1 MNVNTKTYR
10 KDLDVLKGFAIL
22 SVVFYHLGILKS
34 GYLGVDLFLVIN
46 GFLVIPSVC
55 RHIADGDFS
64 YWEFLKKRVMRLLP
78 LIVIAS
84 AVCLLWGFIAMLPD
98 DYENLSEY
106 VIASNV
112 LSGNIMS
119 AISSGNYW
127 AAFNEY
133 KPLMHMWYVGVIFE
147 FYVTFP
153 LIVMLVNRCK
163 RLVVSCVGNCNAGG
177 QIVDNQ
183 SFTNVLLLILF
194 VASLSLYLIPG
205 VPGHK
210 FYHVQF
216 RYFEFVAGGLV
227 GMNLKRLN
235 YENAIVSTIT
245 NLLLV
250 LTICIS
256 LFTFDIHDIGGVQI
270 VIGASN
276 TPRGLL
282 LPNNVLVILTVL
294 LSCLVIA
301 QNNDASPIN
310 HFLFKDNTLAFVGKM
325 SFSIFV
331 WHQIVIAFYRYSF
344 SSRITIL
351 SLLCYLLFVFV
362 LSWITYYFVEQKIK
376 PSNKA
381 FIITLASDVVVSLIA
396 GLIYLNA
403 GVVRDV
409 PEIDAYVHNAK
420 RGMHIAYCDRIY
432 SYNQDFPK
440 NDKPNVLVI
449 GNSFSRD
456 MSNVILESKIK
467 DSINLSYINELKPS
481 YSERIAKADKIFI
494 FGSKKKI
501 PEYLWSNLKE
511 GVEVWGIST
520 KSFGVSNGAIYWNH
534 NKSWYFDQTVPV
546 NETVLEI
553 NRKWKQ
559 EWGEFFVDMMQLA
572 MFSEDQVRVFSPE
585 HKFISPDC
593 EHLVRGGAQYYAS
606 VLDFE
611 SIFDDILIFNK

>member
-1 MNVNTKTYR
+1 MKHR
-10 KDLDVLKGFAIL
+10 EDLDVLKGFAIL
-22 SVVFYHLGILKS
+22 AVVFYHLGILKS

-46 GFLVIPSVC
+46 GFLIIPSVC
-55 RHIADGDFS
+55 RHVSDGDFS
-64 YWEFLKKRVMRLLP
+64 YWQFLKKRVIRIMP
-78 LIVIAS
+78 LIVIATFCS
-84 AVCLLWGFIAMLPD
+84 MAWGFFVMLPD

-106 VIASNV
+106 VIASNI

-119 AISSGNYW
+119 AISSSNYW

-153 LIVMLVNRCK
+153 LIVMLVNRSK
-163 RLVVSCVGNCNAGG
+163 RLVVSDVGNRDGGGG

-183 SFTNVLLLILF
+183 TFTNILLLILLF
-194 VASLSLYLIPG
+194 VSLSLYLIPG

-227 GMNLKRLN
+227 GVNLKRLN
-235 YENAIVSTIT
+235 YDNAIVSTIT
-245 NLLLV
+245 NILLV

-256 LFTFDIHDIGGVQI
+256 LFTFDVHNIGGVQT

-276 TPRGLL
+276 TPRSLL
-282 LPNNVLVILTVL
+282 LPNNVLVVLTVI
-294 LSCLVIA
+294 LSSLVIA
-301 QNNDASPIN
+301 QNNEVSPIN
-310 HFLFKDNTLAFVGKM
+310 RFLFKDKTLAFVGKM

-344 SSRITIL
+344 SPEINIVTLLIYFAVVYAL
-351 SLLCYLLFVFV
+351 SYV
-362 LSWITYYFVEQKIK
+362 SYFLVEQKIK
-376 PSNKA
+376 PTNKA
-381 FIITLASDVVVSLIA
+381 LIGFLIGDIVVTIMA
-396 GLIYLNA
+396 GVIYLNA

-409 PEIDAYVHNAK
+409 PEIDAYVNNAL

-432 SYNQDFPK
+432 SYNVDFPK
-440 NDKPNVLVI
+440 NEKPNVLVI

-456 MSNVILESKIK
+456 MANVILESKIK

-520 KSFGVSNGAIYWNH
+520 KSFGVSNGAIYYNH
-534 NKSWYFDQTVPV
+534 NKPWYFDQTVSV

-553 NRKWKQ
+553 NRDWKQ
-559 EWGEFFVDMMQLA
+559 EWGEYFIDMMQLA
-572 MFSEDQVRVFSPE
+572 MVGEDQVRVFSPE

-593 EHLVRGGAQYYAS
+593 DHLVRGGARYYAS
-606 VLDFE
+606 VLDLE
-611 SIFDDILIFNK
+611 SIFDDILVFNK

>member
-1 MNVNTKTYR
+1 M
-10 KDLDVLKGFAIL
+10 
-22 SVVFYHLGILKS
+22 
-34 GYLGVDLFLVIN
+34 
-46 GFLVIPSVC
+46 
-55 RHIADGDFS
+55 
-64 YWEFLKKRVMRLLP
+64 
-78 LIVIAS
+78 
-84 AVCLLWGFIAMLPD
+84 
-98 DYENLSEY
+98 
-106 VIASNV
+106 
-112 LSGNIMS
+112 
-119 AISSGNYW
+119 
-127 AAFNEY
+127 
-133 KPLMHMWYVGVIFE
+133 
-147 FYVTFP
+147 
-153 LIVMLVNRCK
+153 
-163 RLVVSCVGNCNAGG
+163 
-177 QIVDNQ
+177 
-183 SFTNVLLLILF
+183 LILF

-235 YENAIVSTIT
+235 YDNAIVSTIT

>member
-1 MNVNTKTYR
+1 MKHR
-10 KDLDVLKGFAIL
+10 EDLDVLKGFAIL
-22 SVVFYHLGILKS
+22 AVVFYHLGILKS

-46 GFLVIPSVC
+46 GFLIIPSVC
-55 RHIADGDFS
+55 RHVSDGDFS
-64 YWEFLKKRVMRLLP
+64 YWQFLKKRVIRILP
-78 LIVIAS
+78 LIVIATFCCM
-84 AVCLLWGFIAMLPD
+84 AWGFFAMLPD

-119 AISSGNYW
+119 AISSSNYW

-147 FYVTFP
+147 FYITFP
-153 LIVMLVNRCK
+153 LIVMLANYCK
-163 RLVVSCVGNCNAGG
+163 RLVVKGVGNCNAGL
-177 QIVDNQ
+177 QITDSQ
-183 SFTNVLLLILF
+183 LFTNILLLFLF
-194 VASLSLYLIPG
+194 VVSLSLYLIPG

-227 GMNLKRLN
+227 GVNLKRLN
-235 YENAIVSTIT
+235 YNNIIVSTLT
-245 NLLLV
+245 NILFV

-256 LFTFDIHDIGGVQI
+256 LFTFDVHNIGGVQT

-276 TPRGLL
+276 TPRPLL
-282 LPNNVLVILTVL
+282 LPNNVLVILTVI
-294 LSCLVIA
+294 LSCIVIA
-301 QNNDASPIN
+301 QNNDVSPIN
-310 HFLFKDNTLAFVGKM
+310 RFLFKDKTLAFVGKM

-331 WHQIVIAFYRYSF
+331 WHQIIIAFYRYSF
-344 SSRITIL
+344 SSEINIVTLLVYFTVVLGL
-351 SLLCYLLFVFV
+351 SYVTYLL
-362 LSWITYYFVEQKIK
+362 VEQKIK
-376 PSNKA
+376 PTNK
-381 FIITLASDVVVSLIA
+381 TLIGFLSGDVVVTVLT

-409 PEIDAYVHNAK
+409 PEIDAYVNNAQ

-432 SYNQDFPK
+432 SYNVDFPM
-440 NDKPNVLVI
+440 NDKPNLLVI

-456 MSNVILESKIK
+456 MANVILESNIK

-481 YSERIAKADKIFI
+481 YTERIAKADKIFI
-494 FGSKKKI
+494 FGSKKKV
-501 PEYLWSNLKE
+501 PEYLWSNLKK

-520 KSFGVSNGAIYWNH
+520 KSFGVSNGAIYYNH
-534 NKSWYFDQTVPV
+534 NKPWYFDQTVPV

-553 NRKWKQ
+553 NREWKQ
-559 EWGEFFVDMMQLA
+559 EWGEYFIDMMQLA
-572 MFSEDQVRVFSPE
+572 MVGEDRVRVFSPQ

-593 EHLVRGGAQYYAS
+593 DHLVRGGAQYYAS
-606 VLDFE
+606 VLDLE
-611 SIFDDILIFNK
+611 SIFDDILVFNK

>member
-1 MNVNTKTYR
+1 M
-10 KDLDVLKGFAIL
+10 
-22 SVVFYHLGILKS
+22 
-34 GYLGVDLFLVIN
+34 
-46 GFLVIPSVC
+46 
-55 RHIADGDFS
+55 
-64 YWEFLKKRVMRLLP
+64 
-78 LIVIAS
+78 
-84 AVCLLWGFIAMLPD
+84 
-98 DYENLSEY
+98 
-106 VIASNV
+106 
-112 LSGNIMS
+112 
-119 AISSGNYW
+119 
-127 AAFNEY
+127 
-133 KPLMHMWYVGVIFE
+133 
-147 FYVTFP
+147 
-153 LIVMLVNRCK
+153 
-163 RLVVSCVGNCNAGG
+163 GG
-177 QIVDNQ
+177 QLYDNQ
-183 SFTNVLLLILF
+183 RFTNIILVILF
-194 VASLSLYLIPG
+194 VISLLLYLVPN

-210 FYHVQF
+210 FYYIQF
-216 RYFEFVAGGLV
+216 RYFEFLAGGLIGV
-227 GMNLKRLN
+227 NAKRLN
-235 YENAIVSTIT
+235 YKNHIISTLT

-250 LTICIS
+250 VTICIG
-256 LFTFDIHDIGGVQI
+256 LFTFDINHIGGVQI
-270 VIGASN
+270 VIGAEN
-276 TPRGLL
+276 NQGTGLL
-282 LPNNVLVILTVL
+282 LPNNILVVLTVL

-301 QNNDASPIN
+301 QDNDVSPIN
-310 HFLFKDNTLAFVGKM
+310 RFVFKDSTLAFVGKM

-381 FIITLASDVVVSLIA
+381 FIITLASDLVVSLIA

-432 SYNQDFPK
+432 SYDQDFPK

-456 MSNVILESKIK
+456 MGNVILESAIK
-467 DSINLSYINELKPS
+467 DSINFSYIYKLNPS
-481 YSERIAKADKIFI
+481 YKERIAQADKIFV
-494 FGSKKKI
+494 FGSKNKV
-501 PEYLWSNLKE
+501 PEYLWENLKNE
-511 GVEVWGIST
+511 NVEVWGIST

-572 MFSEDQVRVFSPE
+572 MVSEDQVRVFSPE

-593 EHLVRGGAQYYAS
+593 EHLVCGGAQYYAS
-606 VLDFE
+606 VMDFK

>member
-1 MNVNTKTYR
+1 MEHR
-10 KDLDVLKGFAIL
+10 KDLDVLKGFAIIA
-22 SVVFYHLGILKS
+22 VVFYHLGILKS

-46 GFLVIPSVC
+46 GFLIIPSVC
-55 RHIADGDFS
+55 RHVLDGDFS
-64 YWEFLKKRVMRLLP
+64 YWQFLKKRVIRILP
-78 LIVIAS
+78 LIVIATFCCM
-84 AVCLLWGFIAMLPD
+84 AWGFYSMLPD

-119 AISSGNYW
+119 AISSSNYW

-153 LIVMLVNRCK
+153 LIIMLANRCK
-163 RLVVSCVGNCNAGG
+163 RLIVSGVNSRTGG
-177 QIVDNQ
+177 GYFVDNQ
-183 SFTNVLLLILF
+183 SFITILLIVLF
-194 VASLSLYLIPG
+194 TVSLSLYLIPG
-205 VPGHK
+205 VSGHK

>member
-1 MNVNTKTYR
+1 MEHR
-10 KDLDVLKGFAIL
+10 KDLDVLKGFAIIA
-22 SVVFYHLGILKS
+22 VVFYHLGILKS

-46 GFLVIPSVC
+46 GFLIIPSVC
-55 RHIADGDFS
+55 RHVSDGDFS
-64 YWEFLKKRVMRLLP
+64 YWQFLKKRVIRILP
-78 LIVIAS
+78 LIVIATFC
-84 AVCLLWGFIAMLPD
+84 CLVWGFYPMLPD

-119 AISSGNYW
+119 AISSSNYW

-133 KPLMHMWYVGVIFE
+133 RPLMHMWYVGVIIE

-153 LIVMLVNRCK
+153 LIVMLANRCK
-163 RLVVSCVGNCNAGG
+163 RLVVSGVSDFNGGG
-177 QIVDNQ
+177 QNFDNQ
-183 SFTNVLLLILF
+183 TFTNVLLLILF
-194 VASLSLYLIPG
+194 IVSLSLYLIPG
-205 VPGHK
+205 ISGHK

-216 RYFEFVAGGLV
+216 RYFELVAGGLV
-227 GMNLKRLN
+227 GVNLKRLN
-235 YENAIVSTIT
+235 YNNAIISTIT
-245 NLLLV
+245 NILLI

-256 LFTFDIHDIGGVQI
+256 LFTFDVHNIGGVQT

-276 TPRGLL
+276 TPRELL
-282 LPNNVLVILTVL
+282 LPNNVLVILTVI

-301 QNNDASPIN
+301 QENDASPIN
-310 HFLFKDNTLAFVGKM
+310 RFLFKDNTMALVGKM

-344 SSRITIL
+344 SSKITL
-351 SLLCYLLFVFV
+351 FSLLCYLTFVFV

-381 FIITLASDVVVSLIA
+381 FIITLASDVVVCLIA

-432 SYNQDFPK
+432 SYDQDFPK
-440 NDKPNVLVI
+440 NDKPNILVI

-456 MSNVILESKIK
+456 MGNVILESTIK
-467 DSINLSYINELKPS
+467 DSINFSYISQINPS
-481 YSERIAKADKIFI
+481 YTERIAQADKIFI
-494 FGSKKKI
+494 FGPRSKV
-501 PEYLWSNLKE
+501 PEYLWENLKNKN
-511 GVEVWGIST
+511 VEVWGIST

-534 NKSWYFDQTVPV
+534 NKPWYFDQTVPV

-553 NRKWKQ
+553 NRNWKQ
-559 EWGEFFVDMMQLA
+559 EWGEYFVDMMQLA
-572 MFSEDQVRVFSPE
+572 MVGKDQVRVFSPE

-593 EHLVRGGAQYYAS
+593 DHLVRGGAQYYAS
-606 VLDFE
+606 VLDFK
-611 SIFDDILIFNK
+611 SIFDDILTFNN

>member
-1 MNVNTKTYR
+1 MNINTKTYR

-78 LIVIAS
+78 LIVIAT

-98 DYENLSEY
+98 DYENLSQY

-133 KPLMHMWYVGVIFE
+133 KPLMHMWYVGIIFE

-153 LIVMLVNRCK
+153 LVVMLVNRCK
-163 RLVVSCVGNCNAGG
+163 RLVVSGVGNLNGG
-177 QIVDNQ
+177 RITDNKI
-183 SFTNVLLLILF
+183 FTNTLLLILLF
-194 VASLSLYLIPG
+194 VSLSLYLIPG
-205 VPGHK
+205 VSGHK

-216 RYFEFVAGGLV
+216 RYFEFVAGGLM

-235 YENAIVSTIT
+235 YDNAIVSTIT

-456 MSNVILESKIK
+456 MANVILESKIK

-520 KSFGVSNGAIYWNH
+520 KSFGVSNGAIYYNH
-534 NKSWYFDQTVPV
+534 NKPWYFDQTVSV

-553 NRKWKQ
+553 NRDWKQ
-559 EWGEFFVDMMQLA
+559 EWGEYFIDMMQLA
-572 MFSEDQVRVFSPE
+572 MVGEDQVRVFSPE

>member
-1 MNVNTKTYR
+1 MKHR
-10 KDLDVLKGFAIL
+10 EDLDVLKGFAIL
-22 SVVFYHLGILKS
+22 AVVFYHLGILKS

-46 GFLVIPSVC
+46 GFLIIPSVC
-55 RHIADGDFS
+55 RHVSDGDFS
-64 YWEFLKKRVMRLLP
+64 YWQFLKKRVIRIMP
-78 LIVIAS
+78 LIVIATFCS
-84 AVCLLWGFIAMLPD
+84 MAWGFFVMLPD

-106 VIASNV
+106 VIASNI

-119 AISSGNYW
+119 AISSSNYW

-153 LIVMLVNRCK
+153 LIVMLVNRSK
-163 RLVVSCVGNCNAGG
+163 RLVVSDVGNRDGGG

-183 SFTNVLLLILF
+183 TFTNILLLILLF
-194 VASLSLYLIPG
+194 VSLSLYLIPG

-227 GMNLKRLN
+227 GVNLKRLN
-235 YENAIVSTIT
+235 YDNAIVSTIT
-245 NLLLV
+245 NILLV

-256 LFTFDIHDIGGVQI
+256 LFTFDVHNIGGVQT

-276 TPRGLL
+276 TPRSLL
-282 LPNNVLVILTVL
+282 LPNNVLVVLTVI
-294 LSCLVIA
+294 LSSLVIA
-301 QNNDASPIN
+301 QNNEVSPIN
-310 HFLFKDNTLAFVGKM
+310 RFLFKDKTLAFVGKM

-344 SSRITIL
+344 SPEINIVTLLIYFAVVYAL
-351 SLLCYLLFVFV
+351 SYV
-362 LSWITYYFVEQKIK
+362 SYFLVEQKIK
-376 PSNKA
+376 PTNKA
-381 FIITLASDVVVSLIA
+381 LIGFLIGDIVVTIMA
-396 GLIYLNA
+396 GVIYLNA

-409 PEIDAYVHNAK
+409 PEIDAYVNNAL

-432 SYNQDFPK
+432 SYNVDFPK
-440 NDKPNVLVI
+440 NEKPNVLVI

-456 MSNVILESKIK
+456 MANVILESKIK

-520 KSFGVSNGAIYWNH
+520 KSFGVSNGAIYYNH
-534 NKSWYFDQTVPV
+534 NKPWYFDQTVSV

-553 NRKWKQ
+553 NRDWKQ
-559 EWGEFFVDMMQLA
+559 EWGEYFIDMMQLA
-572 MFSEDQVRVFSPE
+572 MVGEDQVRVFSPE

-593 EHLVRGGAQYYAS
+593 DHLVRGGARYYAS
-606 VLDFE
+606 VLDLE
-611 SIFDDILIFNK
+611 SIFDDILVFNK